1 MHIELPPVDERYIKG
16 KVAEGYFTN
25 VSEAVRHAIRRM
37 REIEETQKTLAFQA
51 LIAVGLEQAERG
63 QVVPYTPELF
73 ENIIKQAAEN
83 ARLGLPVKN
92 EVKY

>member
-63 QVVPYTPELF
+63 QVVPYTPDF
-73 ENIIKQAAEN
+73 SQRAMAQAIQD
-83 ARLGLPVKN
+83 LKDDKPVKN